1 LDNLRLYFFS
11 YLFHNGNSDLLPA
24 KIPFLLSCIALA
36 QYCFMTIGVKLGNK
50 IGTKFI
56 TIIGL
61 IFINISFILMMI
73 TTNYSLI
80 FIPMI
85 IFGLGCGLSN
95 LSVIKNCW
103 EYYPN
108 RLGLING
115 IILAGFRCSSSILYY
130 IGDYLIIN
138 PEKKSVIDYYFYGIY
153 SKEVSDKFFNYI
165 IFLAILVFILSI
177 IAVCLTFN
185 YQEEDL
191 SKNEEF
197 IGETISANNDSSDLC
212 RYFCSKKNCFLS
224 IFCICGPCI

>member
-1 LDNLRLYFFS
+1 MDNLRLYFFS
-11 YLFHNGNSDLLPA
+11 YLFHNGNSDLKPA
-24 KIPFLLSCIALA
+24 KISILISCIALA

-50 IGTKFI
+50 IGTRFI
-56 TIIGL
+56 TIIGV
-61 IFINISFILMMI
+61 IFINVSFILMMVN
-73 TTNYSLI
+73 TNYALI
-80 FIPMI
+80 FISMI

-115 IILAGFRCSSSILYY
+115 IILDGFKFSPSILYY

-138 PEKKSVIDYYFYGIY
+138 PKRKGMKEYYAIY

-185 YQEEDL
+185 YQEEDS

-197 IGETISANNDSSDLC
+197 IGRQYQLIMIQVFYVDIFAQKHIVFFQYFAFVDLVFK
-212 RYFCSKKNCFLS
+212 Y
-224 IFCICGPCI
+224 

>member
-1 LDNLRLYFFS
+1 
-11 YLFHNGNSDLLPA
+11 
-24 KIPFLLSCIALA
+24 
-36 QYCFMTIGVKLGNK
+36 MTIGVKLGNK

-61 IFINISFILMMI
+61 IFINISFILMMVN
-73 TTNYSLI
+73 TNYALI
-80 FIPMI
+80 FISMI
-85 IFGLGCGLSN
+85 IFGVGCGLSN

-115 IILAGFRCSSSILYY
+115 IILAGFKFSSSILYY

-138 PEKKSVIDYYFYGIY
+138 PKRKGMKEYYAIY
-153 SKEVSDKFFNYI
+153 SREVSDKFFNYI

-185 YQEEDL
+185 YQEEDP

-197 IGETISANNDSSDLC
+197 IGETISANNDSSVLC
-212 RYFCSKKNCFLS
+212 RYFCSKANCFLS